1 MATTTWDNVQSVNL
15 AAALVLPHGVNALT
29 ELPNGQDVCCP
40 NCGAIAHRSLLEQW
54 GSAIDVQQ
62 TECPSCDYLM
72 VTSIRTGQVLEA
84 YAPGR
89 WAR

>member
-1 MATTTWDNVQSVNL
+1 MATILRDDLQAVVTTTAKSVANLPTPQS
-15 AAALVLPHGVNALT
+15 
-29 ELPNGQDVCCP
+29 VCCP
-40 NCGAIAHRSLLEQW
+40 NCGSTATRSLLEQW
-54 GSAIDVQQ
+54 GSAVDVQQ

-84 YAPGR
+84 YAPGM

>member
-1 MATTTWDNVQSVNL
+1 MATIVMADLQPGLTT
-15 AAALVLPHGVNALT
+15 AAAKSIANLPIPQA
-29 ELPNGQDVCCP
+29 VCCP
-40 NCGAIAHRSLLEQW
+40 NCGSAATRSLLEQW

-84 YAPGR
+84 YAPGL

>member
-1 MATTTWDNVQSVNL
+1 MATTVRNTVLMSSAAGSMAQLVNS
-15 AAALVLPHGVNALT
+15 ASHA
-29 ELPNGQDVCCP
+29 VCCP
-40 NCGAIAHRSLLEQW
+40 NCGAAANRSLLEQW

>member
-1 MATTTWDNVQSVNL
+1 MATIVLDTLQAVVIAEAAVTNLTTSQS
-15 AAALVLPHGVNALT
+15 
-29 ELPNGQDVCCP
+29 VCCP
-40 NCGAIAHRSLLEQW
+40 NCGSKANRSLLETW